1 MSSPN
6 RPDYGGHRP
15 PTYTPSVSVIR
26 PTGPASAGRAPVR
39 SSATRRSERLY
50 VWIVVPLLLATT
62 ALSLFDMYLLVSAM
76 SGY

>member
-1 MSSPN
+1 
-6 RPDYGGHRP
+6 
-15 PTYTPSVSVIR
+15 VIR
-26 PTGPASAGRAPVR
+26 PTGSASVGRAPVR